1 MKKTI
6 AAAAL
11 AAGLLAGCTASP
23 AALPACQD
31 EDYSGPVACYWDA
44 AKQGNGLGQSFTW
57 TGSTVIYSTK

>member
-1 MKKTI
+1 MNKTI

-11 AAGLLAGCTASP
+11 AAGLLAGCTAAP

-44 AKQGNGLGQSFTW
+44 SQGNGAGQSFTW
-57 TGSTVIYSTK
+57 TGSTVIYSNK